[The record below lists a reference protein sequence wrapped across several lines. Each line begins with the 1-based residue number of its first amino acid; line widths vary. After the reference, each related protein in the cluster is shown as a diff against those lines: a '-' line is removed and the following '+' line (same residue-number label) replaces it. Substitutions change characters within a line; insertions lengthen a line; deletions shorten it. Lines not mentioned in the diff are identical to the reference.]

1 MQPDVCNQLIEL
13 RVRILYTICR
23 IQYINMKF
31 YYLSPLIA
39 IKIFH
44 GSNVGDFLELIAIQ
58 LDTFGMRM
66 YVVLCQHNLT

>member
-1 MQPDVCNQLIEL
+1 MCKNT
-13 RVRILYTICR
+13 LYYMYNTIYKYEIC
-23 IQYINMKF
+23 
-31 YYLSPLIA
+31 PLIA